1 MEYQNMHKK
10 SLLAV
15 IFAVSL
21 TSISA
26 SSVAAI
32 IASSSNMTGDVE
44 VTGFADGSPTTFS
57 ASFENLSGSLNL
69 LAMENG
75 FYNVYGQGSA
85 NFVGHAGPGGTID
98 VTVPSS
104 TLLYSGF
111 LGSSGL
117 TPGSYDFTFGSSI
130 GADINFSFT
139 LDYDGV
145 VSPLVMSFM
154 APFGFV
160 DPEGSGQLTVTGTF
174 FADGTSALFNFS
186 ESALTWTGIGGTLL
200 AGDTLLGG
208 GDGVIN
214 GPFELADIVATA
226 EAITAIPEP
235 ATLAL
240 VGLGILGMGAAQRRR
255 KN

>member
-32 IASSSNMTGDVE
+32 IASTPNLSGNVE
-44 VTGFADGSPTTFS
+44 YTGFADGSPTSFS
-57 ASFENLSGSLNL
+57 ASFTNLSGSLNL
-69 LAMENG
+69 LAKENG
-75 FYNVYGQGSA
+75 FYDVYGQGSV
-85 NFVGHAGPGGTID
+85 FFQGHSAPGGTID
-98 VTVPSS
+98 QNVPSA

-117 TPGSYDFTFGSSI
+117 TPGSYDFAFGSPI
-130 GADINFSFT
+130 GADINFGFT

-145 VSPLVMSFM
+145 ASSQVMSFL

-160 DPEGSGQLTVTGTF
+160 NPDGSGQLTVSGTF
-174 FADGTSALFNFS
+174 FADGTSALVNFS
-186 ESALTWTGIGGTLL
+186 ESALTWTGFGGTLL

-214 GPFELADIVATA
+214 GPFELNNVVVTA
-226 EAITAIPEP
+226 EAVTAIPEP

-255 KN
+255 KT

>member
-1 MEYQNMHKK
+1 MHKK

-32 IASSSNMTGDVE
+32 IASTPNLSGNVE
-44 VTGFADGSPTTFS
+44 YTGFADGSPTSFS
-57 ASFENLSGSLNL
+57 ASFTNLSGALNL
-69 LAMENG
+69 LAKENG
-75 FYNVYGQGSA
+75 FYDVYGQGSV
-85 NFVGHAGPGGTID
+85 FFQGHSAPGGTID
-98 VTVPSS
+98 QNVPSA

-117 TPGSYDFTFGSSI
+117 TPGSYDFAFGSPI
-130 GADINFSFT
+130 GADINFGFT

-145 VSPLVMSFM
+145 ASSQVMSFL

-160 DPEGSGQLTVTGTF
+160 NPDGSGQLTVSGTF
-174 FADGTSALFNFS
+174 FADGTSAFVNFS
-186 ESALTWTGIGGTLL
+186 ESALTWTGFGGTLL

-214 GPFELADIVATA
+214 GPFELNNVVVTA
-226 EAITAIPEP
+226 EAVTAIPEP

-255 KN
+255 KI

>member
-1 MEYQNMHKK
+1 MHKK

-32 IASSSNMTGDVE
+32 IASTPSMTGNVE

-57 ASFENLSGSLNL
+57 ANFTNLNGSLNL
-69 LAMENG
+69 LARENG

-98 VTVPSS
+98 ITVPSS

-130 GADINFSFT
+130 GADINFGFT

-145 VSPLVMSFM
+145 ASPLVMSFLT
-154 APFGFV
+154 PFGFV
-160 DPEGSGQLTVTGTF
+160 NPEGSGQLTVTGTF
-174 FADGTSALFNFS
+174 FADGTSALINFS
-186 ESALTWTGIGGTLL
+186 ESALTWTGFGGTLL
-200 AGDTLLGG
+200 AGDMLVGG
-208 GDGVIN
+208 GDGIIDGSFSLTN
-214 GPFELADIVATA
+214 VA
-226 EAITAIPEP
+226 IAIPEP
-235 ATLAL
+235 ASLAL
-240 VGLGILGMGAAQRRR
+240 VGLGILGMGVAQRRR
-255 KN
+255 KT